1 MNPKEYKDM
10 MSHLVRPDTRPPEV
24 QKAAEEKRFNADLDR
39 KNQKKKEYGLAADNS
54 PVMYDPPSNTFKTE
68 NELKKRIRSREYEK
82 LG

>member
-39 KNQKKKEYGLAADNS
+39 KNKKKKRCR
-54 PVMYDPPSNTFKTE
+54 PSRVF
-68 NELKKRIRSREYEK
+68 RWFIRLIHTTTK
-82 LG
+82 H

>member
-39 KNQKKKEYGLAADNS
+39 KNQKKVINIS
-54 PVMYDPPSNTFKTE
+54 QH
-68 NELKKRIRSREYEK
+68 
-82 LG
+82 